1 MQKILALILT
11 CFLISFEAS
20 ALIPKN
26 NLSQR
31 LHIPVEKHVLDN
43 GLTVLLSEDH
53 STPFVAVNLWYNVA
67 AKNELRSKTGLAHL
81 FEHLMFEG
89 SRHVSGANH
98 FRLLEKAGA
107 VDVNASTSFDRTNY
121 YETVPRD
128 KLALALSQEAS
139 RMFFLNIDQKNL
151 DEQRQ
156 VVFQEGKQRIDTMPY
171 GVAALT
177 AWQSIFQRN
186 HPFHGRVLGST
197 EDLAGA
203 SLGDVQNFYDRYYG
217 PSNASL
223 ALVGDFNKAEA
234 LALVKKY
241 FATLPKAAPMPRATL
256 PKVALSKE
264 EIIRVDEKLGK
275 LPLVR
280 IQYVTPALFRPGDAD
295 LDILSHVLTGGEF
308 GRLTKAI
315 TRDKQLVSS
324 TAAYQ
329 QSFEDVSV
337 FTIDA
342 VLNPDVDENVVVKEI
357 DQVLANLLVHPPTK
371 TEIERAR
378 NSILTTQF
386 FGLQNLGGSFG
397 KAEILQTYNRFA
409 NNPDFIQ
416 QDIMRYNQVDSK
428 SLQTF
433 VAKYLPVG
441 TARKILFAKPVLTKL
456 AQKGNKS

>member
-1 MQKILALILT
+1 MPKTLALILT
-11 CFLISFEAS
+11 CILLSFKAN
-20 ALIPKN
+20 A

-53 STPFVAVNLWYNVA
+53 STPFVAVNLWYNVG
-67 AKNELRSKTGLAHL
+67 AKNERRRQTGLAHL
-81 FEHLMFEG
+81 FEHKMFGG
-89 SRHVSGANH
+89 SRHVPDANH

-128 KLALALSQEAS
+128 RLELALSLEAS
-139 RMFFLNIDQKNL
+139 RMLFLNIDQKNL
-151 DEQRQ
+151 DEQRE
-156 VVFQEGKQRIDTMPY
+156 VVFREAGQRVDTMPY
-171 GVAALT
+171 GIAAQK
-177 AWQSIFQRN
+177 AWQTIFTKD
-186 HPFHGRVLGST
+186 HPFHGRVIGST

-203 SLGDVQNFYDRYYG
+203 TLSDVQNFYDNFYG
-217 PSNASL
+217 PTNASL

-234 LALVKKY
+234 LTLVKKY
-241 FATLPKAAPMPRATL
+241 FATLPKGAVMPKASL
-256 PKVALSKE
+256 PKVVLSKE

-280 IQYVTPALFRPGDAD
+280 IQYVTPALFEPGDAD
-295 LDILSHVLTGGEF
+295 LDIVSHILTGGEF

-315 TRDKQLVSS
+315 TRDKQLASS
-324 TAAYQ
+324 VAAYQ
-329 QSFEDVSV
+329 QSFEDISI

-342 VLNPDVDENVVVKEI
+342 VLNPNVDENVVVKEI
-357 DQVLANLLVHPPTK
+357 DQVLANLITDPPTK
-371 TEIERAR
+371 IEIERAR

-386 FGLQNLGGSFG
+386 FGLQNLGSHFG

-416 QDIMRYNQVDSK
+416 QDIMRYNQVDSP
-428 SLQTF
+428 SLQSF